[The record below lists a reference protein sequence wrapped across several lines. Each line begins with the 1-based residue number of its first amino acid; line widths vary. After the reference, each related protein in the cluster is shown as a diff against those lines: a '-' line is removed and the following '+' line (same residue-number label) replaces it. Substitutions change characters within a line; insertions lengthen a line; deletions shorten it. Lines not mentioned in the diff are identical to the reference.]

1 MVNSPIDLYT
11 LAEQAGI
18 DVIWFPL
25 QDDCSLA
32 LHLLGRYAIA
42 IDPWKMDT
50 VAMETVSLAHELGHC
65 QTGSFYNEHSPF
77 DIRQRHENRADRW
90 AIRRLIPQDAF
101 YLAVSSGCQTAADLA
116 DYFGVTE
123 PFARKAICLY
133 TKGNLAASCYSIS

>member
-50 VAMETVSLAHELGHC
+50 VSKETVSLAHELGHC

-90 AIRRLIPQDAF
+90 AIQKLIPKDA
-101 YLAVSSGCQTAADLA
+101 LDRAVATGYQTAAELA

-123 PFARKAICLY
+123 SFLRKAICLY
-133 TKGNLAASCYSIS
+133 THGNLADSWYAIA